1 MNEALEAVCTTP
13 GIIGK
18 ESQRKEKIILVK
30 QILSLQHMPVFTCL
44 YFYAFV
50 FLRVCIFTRL
60 YFYAE

>member
-30 QILSLQHMPVFTCL
+30 QILSLQHMPVFM
-44 YFYAFV
+44 
-50 FLRVCIFTRL
+50 RL